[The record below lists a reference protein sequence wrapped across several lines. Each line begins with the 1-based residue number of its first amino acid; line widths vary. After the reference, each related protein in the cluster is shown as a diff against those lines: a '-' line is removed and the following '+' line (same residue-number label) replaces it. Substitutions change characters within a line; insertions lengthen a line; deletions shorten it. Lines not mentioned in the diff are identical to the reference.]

1 VDRGTS
7 GVERKLERKK
17 EIIKGK
23 TARKGTRE
31 EKIKDGS
38 PNKRQHS
45 KMKNAQWGALRQE
58 TK

>member
-1 VDRGTS
+1 VGWLS
-7 GVERKLERKK
+7 LKERKK

-23 TARKGTRE
+23 TPDKGTRE

-45 KMKNAQWGALRQE
+45 KVQNAQWEAPRQE
-58 TK
+58 TE